1 MFEKKELRGA
11 AARLLAQR
19 RETAHQELHTRMEG
33 LYRHCP
39 ALAELERE
47 QAALL
52 RELTAVALKKKSG
65 DPAALRAR
73 CAAIDAQRA
82 HQRERLAGPVGRVAV
97 VEVIAG
103 RPAAGVGVDGDQGIG
118 RSAQCVPLRGLR
130 GPCGRKKRCGRQNR
144 YEQVFLHSYRNQR

>member
-1 MFEKKELRGA
+1 MIVRKELQEA
-11 AARLLAQR
+11 VDRLLAQR

-65 DPAALRAR
+65 DPAALRAPLCR
-73 CAAIDAQRA
+73 HRRA
-82 HQRERLAGPVGRVAV
+82 TRRA
-97 VEVIAG
+97 
-103 RPAAGVGVDGDQGIG
+103 AAGFGLG
-118 RSAQCVPLRGLR
+118 RGLSAPPLHLQQVSGHR
-130 GPCGRKKRCGRQNR
+130 LCGREALLLLPRRAAPPLLRDLSHGA
-144 YEQVFLHSYRNQR
+144 LAAPADL